1 MLQISIA
8 SQNARLDS
16 LETVLGTAPR
26 LEIRTGSPA
35 ASCAAT
41 ASGSV
46 LATLTLPNDWAAN
59 ASGGTKTIANGPWT
73 GTASGAG
80 TAGHFRMLDSAGTTC
95 HQQGTVAVSGSD
107 MVVDNVVFAVGQ
119 TFNVIAYSIT
129 DGNG

>member
-16 LETVLGTAPR
+16 LETVLGTAPK
-26 LEIRTGSPA
+26 LEIRTGSPG

-46 LATLTLPNDWAAN
+46 LATLTLPSDWAAA
-59 ASGGTKTIANGPWT
+59 ASGGTKTIANAPWT
-73 GTASGAG
+73 GTASAAG
-80 TAGHFRMLDSAGTTC
+80 TAGHFRMLDSGGATC